1 MNSDEAYIS
10 RVLESLFSGL
20 RYTRYRTDAQTG
32 KLNSDGT
39 LNTDVSDGLAAP
51 YIWVRFG
58 EDRAAVPVLSKIRDG
73 AGIPVIVAF
82 DTLINEDVVLE
93 VNLARA
99 IPVYGESAT
108 AYNIPVIPAGFFTPT
123 NARDVQPGSLRAD
136 TTGGL
141 NTRIVPCWLPGG
153 TWWDGGTIITLVP
166 TATSSKWSFVV
177 VGIDSTGAVVQD
189 LTADRALTYPLIDA
203 EGNLTALGAT
213 DIQAVTDADPT
224 VFWVGAALLANG
236 ATSIDGNRIYDTRF
250 WRRSQSS
257 FTAAGDSGSSQTVS
271 EGDTLTV
278 SGGVGLASVASATD
292 TITLNLDVNSLTAD
306 ASPDAAADYVA
317 TWDASASTH
326 KKVLLSNLPGG
337 GSSGA
342 FTGDVL
348 PSTFEARLTL
358 ETGVPISTTDQTAK
372 TTVYLTPHK
381 GNVIALYDGAS
392 TWAGYALT
400 EISLSLSGFT
410 ADTNYDIFVYDNTGT
425 VTLEAVAWTDA
436 TTRATALTTQN
447 GVLVKS
453 GATARRYAGTIRTT
467 ASTGQC
473 EDSLTKRY
481 LWNNHH
487 RVCKKLKVTE
497 ATNSWTYNSATWRSW
512 NNSTSNRVGVVVG
525 VNEELVE
532 IDFRALG
539 QNSSN
544 AVFSVGV
551 GLDSTS
557 TNSADVFPAS
567 STTQGSPL
575 SAKYT
580 GYVGIG
586 YHYLQ
591 LLESGNALGTTTLY
605 GDGGSTVI
613 QAGAVGTVW
622 A

>member
-32 KLNSDGT
+32 KLNADGT

-99 IPVYGESAT
+99 IPVYGDSAT

-166 TATSSKWSFVV
+166 TATSSKQSFVV

-189 LTADRALTYPLIDA
+189 LSADRALTYPLIDA
-203 EGNLTALGAT
+203 DGILTALGAT
-213 DIQAVTDADPT
+213 DIQAVTDADPA
-224 VFWVGAALLANG
+224 VFWAGAVLLANG

-250 WRRSQSS
+250 WRPPEM
-257 FTAAGDSGSSQTVS
+257 AGSDGSSAGKRGLVPPPAAS
-271 EGDTLTV
+271 DDVKFLRGDGTWATPA
-278 SGGVGLASVASATD
+278 GG
-292 TITLNLDVNSLTAD
+292 
-306 ASPDAAADYVA
+306 
-317 TWDASASTH
+317 
-326 KKVLLSNLPGG
+326 
-337 GSSGA
+337 SGA

-372 TTVYLTPHK
+372 TAVYLTPHK
-381 GNVIALYDGAS
+381 GNVIALYDGS
-392 TWAGYALT
+392 TTWAGYALT

-453 GATARRYAGTIRTT
+453 GATARRYAGTIRIT

-487 RVCKKLKVTE
+487 RVCKKLKVTD
-497 ATNSWTYNSATWRSW
+497 ATNSWTYKSATWRSW
-512 NNSTSNRVGVVVG
+512 NNSTANRVGVVIG
-525 VNEELVE
+525 VNEELIE
-532 IDFRALG
+532 IDFRGLA

-544 AVFSVGV
+544 AVFSLGV
-551 GLDSTS
+551 GLDATNA
-557 TNSADVFPAS
+557 NSADVFPAN

-575 SAKYT
+575 SAKYA
-580 GYVGIG
+580 GYVGVG

-591 LLESGNALGTTTLY
+591 LLESGNAAGTTTFY
-605 GDGGSTVI
+605 GDGGNTVI

>member
-224 VFWVGAALLANG
+224 VFWVGAALAH
-236 ATSIDGNRIYDTRF
+236 
-250 WRRSQSS
+250 
-257 FTAAGDSGSSQTVS
+257 
-271 EGDTLTV
+271 
-278 SGGVGLASVASATD
+278 
-292 TITLNLDVNSLTAD
+292 
-306 ASPDAAADYVA
+306 VA
-317 TWDASASTH
+317 T
-326 KKVLLSNLPGG
+326 
-337 GSSGA
+337 
-342 FTGDVL
+342 
-348 PSTFEARLTL
+348 
-358 ETGVPISTTDQTAK
+358 
-372 TTVYLTPHK
+372 
-381 GNVIALYDGAS
+381 
-392 TWAGYALT
+392 
-400 EISLSLSGFT
+400 
-410 ADTNYDIFVYDNTGT
+410 
-425 VTLEAVAWTDA
+425 
-436 TTRATALTTQN
+436 
-447 GVLVKS
+447 
-453 GATARRYAGTIRTT
+453 
-467 ASTGQC
+467 
-473 EDSLTKRY
+473 
-481 LWNNHH
+481 
-487 RVCKKLKVTE
+487 
-497 ATNSWTYNSATWRSW
+497 
-512 NNSTSNRVGVVVG
+512 
-525 VNEELVE
+525 
-532 IDFRALG
+532 
-539 QNSSN
+539 
-544 AVFSVGV
+544 
-551 GLDSTS
+551 
-557 TNSADVFPAS
+557 
-567 STTQGSPL
+567 
-575 SAKYT
+575 
-580 GYVGIG
+580 
-586 YHYLQ
+586 
-591 LLESGNALGTTTLY
+591 
-605 GDGGSTVI
+605 
-613 QAGAVGTVW
+613 
-622 A
+622 